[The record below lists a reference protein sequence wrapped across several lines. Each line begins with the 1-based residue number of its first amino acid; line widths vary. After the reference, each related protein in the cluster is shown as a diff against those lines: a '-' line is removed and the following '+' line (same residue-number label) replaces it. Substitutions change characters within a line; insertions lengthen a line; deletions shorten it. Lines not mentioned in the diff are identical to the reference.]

1 MATET
6 KNKVL
11 GVKLNQYLM
20 QRALIN
26 ENIEGNSR
34 PVSSCLRKWTQDYY
48 GFYGFNRWNAKKKI
62 LIIIKRRR
70 NISLIKFA
78 NYAGKMPVGGDI

>member
-1 MATET
+1 MAFM
-6 KNKVL
+6 VL
-11 GVKLNQYLM
+11 IDEM
-20 QRALIN
+20 Q
-26 ENIEGNSR
+26 
-34 PVSSCLRKWTQDYY
+34 
-48 GFYGFNRWNAKKKI
+48 KKKK

>member
-11 GVKLNQYLM
+11 GVKLSKYLM

-26 ENIEGNSR
+26 EKIEGNSR

-48 GFYGFNRWNAKKKI
+48 GFYGFYRWNAKKKI
-62 LIIIKRRR
+62 IIIKRRK
-70 NISLIKFA
+70 ISFIKFA
-78 NYAGKMPVGGDI
+78 NYAGKMPVVGDI

>member
-26 ENIEGNSR
+26 GNIEGNSR
-34 PVSSCLRKWTQDYY
+34 PVSSCLRKWKQDYY
-48 GFYGFNRWNAKKKI
+48 GFYGFYGWNAKKI

-78 NYAGKMPVGGDI
+78 NYAGKMPVVGDI

>member
-11 GVKLNQYLM
+11 GVKLSKYLM

-26 ENIEGNSR
+26 EKIEGLLLPKEVDARLLWLLWFLSMK
-34 PVSSCLRKWTQDYY
+34 C
-48 GFYGFNRWNAKKKI
+48 KKKI
-62 LIIIKRRR
+62 LIIIKRR

-78 NYAGKMPVGGDI
+78 NYAGKMPVVGDI